1 MPNPWDLGSAMK
13 LANMGF
19 QAVAT
24 TSSGFAMSLGREDY
38 QVSFDELLEH
48 AAVLAN
54 GVDVPVSVD
63 AEHLF
68 AEDAA
73 GVARNVRRLV
83 ETGVAGCSIEDWSPQ
98 TGIDPLDRATER
110 VAAAVDAGREHGF
123 VITARAEGILREKAP
138 FDEIVSRLC
147 AYRDAGADCLFAP
160 RANSPEEIARLV
172 REVGAPINVL
182 VGPKTPSI
190 PELRSLGV
198 RRVSTGGALARAAY
212 GEFETAARAL
222 LD

>member
-1 MPNPWDLGSAMK
+1 MK
-13 LANMGF
+13 LGEMGF

-48 AAVLAN
+48 AALLAS

-68 AEDAA
+68 AQDAA
-73 GVARNVRRLV
+73 GVAQNIRRLV
-83 ETGVAGCSIEDWSPQ
+83 ETGVAGCSIEDWSPA
-98 TGIDPLDRATER
+98 TGIDPLDLATER
-110 VAAAVDAGREHGF
+110 VAAAVEAGRDDGF
-123 VITARAEGILREKAP
+123 VITARAEGILREQAP
-138 FDEIVSRLC
+138 LDEIVTRLC

-160 RANSPEEIARLV
+160 RANSPAEIERLV

-182 VGPKTPSI
+182 AGPNTPSI
-190 PELRSLGV
+190 PELRNLGV

-212 GEFETAARAL
+212 GELETAARSL
-222 LD
+222 LV